1 MVAYHGTRILSD
13 KWALQAPK
21 SLGILC
27 GGPVSPWGRWVEV
40 APLHVWQIISCSG
53 ARCGRCCKSG
63 FALVTEILVYCKFDR
78 CWAHQALL
86 CMVDVFWYTWPWV
99 SWIGFFGFA
108 SMRMMIRGR
117 CCKKDFIFKIIVK
130 HKQTKRLWNAATF
143 KIPKTSTKF
152 TLVSLHKLFYNLGTY
167 VWFWYKSIAIKQ
179 PALKSN
185 SINLKDIYQMISNK

>member
-27 GGPVSPWGRWVEV
+27 GRPVSPWGRWVEV
-40 APLHVWQIISCSG
+40 APLHVWQIISYSWVGSWVSCSG

-63 FALVTEILVYCKFDR
+63 FALVTEILVYCKFDW

-86 CMVDVFWYTWPWV
+86 CMVDVFWYTWVPWV

-117 CCKKDFIFKIIVK
+117 CCKKKDFIRFDVNVFIEE
-130 HKQTKRLWNAATF
+130 KQT
-143 KIPKTSTKF
+143 
-152 TLVSLHKLFYNLGTY
+152 
-167 VWFWYKSIAIKQ
+167 
-179 PALKSN
+179 
-185 SINLKDIYQMISNK
+185 

>member
-63 FALVTEILVYCKFDR
+63 FALVTEILVYCKFDW

-152 TLVSLHKLFYNLGTY
+152 TLYSLHKLLITWVLMFDFRKY
-167 VWFWYKSIAIKQ
+167 
-179 PALKSN
+179 
-185 SINLKDIYQMISNK
+185 INKAACIQVQFN